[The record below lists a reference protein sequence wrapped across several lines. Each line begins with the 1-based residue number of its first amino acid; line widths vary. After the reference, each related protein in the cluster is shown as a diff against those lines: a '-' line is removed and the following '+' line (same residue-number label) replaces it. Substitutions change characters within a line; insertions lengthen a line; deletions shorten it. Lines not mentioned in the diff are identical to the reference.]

1 MLLKNDLV
9 AMTALVS
16 DKNKEIERWKDLCN

>member
-1 MLLKNDLV
+1 MLLKNDLA
-9 AMTALVS
+9 AMMALVS